1 MLDEHAAKLFEKN
14 INMMVPYYL
23 MASYAYYVEDKPI
36 FSDGFF
42 DEMGKKMLACWD
54 DIEHF
59 HKEYITKG
67 DLEAGTFLGEYPSR
81 VEGGL
86 KSLRE
91 VTSKSK
97 PKKNK
102 TTTKKKSPPK
112 DTMGNFGMGLFD
124 FGDN

>member
-1 MLDEHAAKLFEKN
+1 MLDSYAQDVFDKN

-23 MASYAYYVEDKPI
+23 MASLAYYEQGDPI
-36 FSDGFF
+36 FSDAFF
-42 DEMGKKMLACWD
+42 DDMGKTMLKRWD

-59 HKEYITKG
+59 HKEYITKE
-67 DLEAGTFLGEYPSR
+67 DLEAGTFLGKYPSR

-86 KSLRE
+86 KSLRQE
-91 VTSKSK
+91 TAPKKRKRNNKVK
-97 PKKNK
+97 PKA
-102 TTTKKKSPPK
+102 PPV